1 MSEPRPQP
9 TAVRIDART
18 RERHP
23 RITQAGAVMLH
34 RLREHPDAPRFN
46 YATGDR
52 LRDEDVPVL
61 DRFRAAIASERR
73 SWQPGQP
80 PPAMLSRVA
89 SWRMRVPFF
98 RRTLSRFDGDLATV
112 WPELPTTSRSDLALF
127 AWEMVPDDEPLDRMV
142 IYRTAG
148 TTGHPISV
156 PHHPIAIRYY
166 EPLIE
171 EALARHGAR
180 LQVGAGEVAC
190 FLVGAQIRTY
200 TYAAVL
206 TGWREAGFA
215 KLNIRQT
222 EWPREGSQHRYFE
235 AFAPRFLTGDPISF
249 AEMLRLGLPAAPL
262 ALVTTS
268 VAMSPGLRR
277 RLAERYHAP
286 VIDWYSLV
294 ETGPVGYLCSAGHGY
309 HVLPPDLF
317 VEVLR
322 PDGTPCAT
330 GERGEITVTGGR
342 NPFAPLVRY
351 RTGDW
356 GRLEVEACAC
366 GDPMPR
372 LMELE
377 GRVPLL
383 IRSADGTPVS
393 TVDISRVLREHPLL
407 LHEFAQ
413 HSDRKCELV
422 CRALPEQAPDLDA
435 IRSDLHRLLGDVPVA
450 IRLDPTLGERLD
462 GKVQAYH
469 SELMVED

>member
-1 MSEPRPQP
+1 
-9 TAVRIDART
+9 
-18 RERHP
+18 
-23 RITQAGAVMLH
+23 MLH

-52 LRDEDVPVL
+52 LRTEDLPIL
-61 DRFRAAIASERR
+61 DRYRQSLAESRIP
-73 SWQPGQP
+73 WLPGQP
-80 PPAMLSRVA
+80 PPAILARVA
-89 SWRMRVPFF
+89 SWRQRVPFF
-98 RRTLSRFDGDLATV
+98 RGTLAAFASLTDAWND
-112 WPELPTTSRSDLALF
+112 LPTTSRADLALF
-127 AWEMVPDDEPLDRMV
+127 AHAFVPDDEPLDRMV

-156 PHHPIAIRYY
+156 PHHPIAIRFY

-171 EALARHGAR
+171 EALAHHGAR

-222 EWPREGSQHRYFE
+222 EWPREGSQQRYF
-235 AFAPRFLTGDPISF
+235 ADLHPRFLTGDPISF
-249 AEMLRLGLPAAPL
+249 AEMLRLDLPAEPL
-262 ALVTTS
+262 ALVSTS
-268 VAMSPGLRR
+268 VAMSPGLRQ
-277 RLAERYHAP
+277 RLATRYNAP

-294 ETGPVGYLCSAGHGY
+294 ETGPIAYICPAGFGY
-309 HVLPPDLF
+309 HVLPPDLY

-322 PDGTPCAT
+322 ADGSPCGQ
-330 GERGEITVTGGR
+330 GERGEIAVTGGR
-342 NPFAPLVRY
+342 NPFAPLLRY

-356 GRLEVEACAC
+356 GRIDFDICPC
-366 GDPMPR
+366 GDRMPR
-372 LMELE
+372 LLDLE
-377 GRVPLL
+377 GRMPLL
-383 IRSADGTPVS
+383 IRAGDGTPVS
-393 TVDISRVLREHPLL
+393 TVDLSRILREHPLL
-407 LHEFAQ
+407 LHEFTQRA
-413 HSDRKCELV
+413 DRTCELV
-422 CRALPEQAPDLDA
+422 CRALPERTPDVSA
-435 IRSDLHRLLGDVPVA
+435 IEADLRRALGDVRLH